1 MRRIVIVIVA
11 GLVFGVTAAYATTSH
26 SNSGKAPSAHPA
38 PAATFATQANPGG
51 STSTGGA
58 DDPVTHDQTD
68 DQGQAGSSTSD
79 TRGAT
84 GQSDDSQADDSR
96 ADESRA
102 DESQA
107 GNSKGDDSQ
116 DGSGQGGGS
125 QSGGGSDDS
134 GGSGSG
140 GDGGGD

>member
-1 MRRIVIVIVA
+1 MKRIVIVIVA

-38 PAATFATQANPGG
+38 PAATFATQANLGG
-51 STSTGGA
+51 SSTSTGGA

-68 DQGQAGSSTSD
+68 DQGQAGSSTSN
-79 TRGAT
+79 TGGAT

-96 ADESRA
+96 ADESQS
-102 DESQA
+102 DNLQGE
-107 GNSKGDDSQ
+107 DSQ
-116 DGSGQGGGS
+116 TGSGQGGGS